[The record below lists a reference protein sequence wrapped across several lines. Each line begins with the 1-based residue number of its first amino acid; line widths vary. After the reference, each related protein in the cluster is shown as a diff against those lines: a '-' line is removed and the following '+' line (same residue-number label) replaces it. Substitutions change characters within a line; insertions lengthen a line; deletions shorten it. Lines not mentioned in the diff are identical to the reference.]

1 MNSNLIG
8 IIATL
13 LVGLGL
19 GYLLFSGGGMLGGT
33 NMGGANMGGANMGG
47 ATGGGAMGGG
57 AMGGGAMG
65 GGAMGDGANM
75 GGGAMGGDHAQ
86 MMQQPA
92 GAANAATTAFQAA
105 NQKMHMDMAIVFT
118 GDADVDFVTGMI
130 PHHQGAIDM
139 AKVVI
144 EHGHDAQINKLAEGI
159 IAAQESEIA
168 FMKDWLAKNKH

>member
-8 IIATL
+8 IIAAL

-19 GYLLFSGGGMLGGT
+19 GYLLFSGGGMMGGS
-33 NMGGANMGGANMGG
+33 NMGGANM
-47 ATGGGAMGGG
+47 
-57 AMGGGAMG
+57 

-75 GGGAMGGDHAQ
+75 GDHSQ
-86 MMQQPA
+86 MMQQPS
-92 GAANAATTAFQAA
+92 GAANEATKAFQAA
-105 NQKMHMDMAIVFT
+105 NQKMHMAMAIAFT

-144 EHGHDAQINKLAEGI
+144 EHGHDAQIKKLGEDI

-168 FMKDWLAKNKH
+168 FMKDWLVKNKH